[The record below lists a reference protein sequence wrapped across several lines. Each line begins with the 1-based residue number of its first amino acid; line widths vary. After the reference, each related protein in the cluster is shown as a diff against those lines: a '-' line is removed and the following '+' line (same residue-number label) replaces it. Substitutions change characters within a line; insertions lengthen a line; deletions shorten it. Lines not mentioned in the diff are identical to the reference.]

1 MMNDA
6 MLRET
11 VRDYQKAPDPDTRKT
26 YYEAI
31 RDALRPPP
39 DLAPDQLTAALE
51 AADPDAPSGE
61 AAPWMLRL
69 FDRAGGNHW
78 PGAAARRGCCGS
90 GSRRSYNCPWASAPG
105 RR

>member
-31 RDALRPPP
+31 RDALRPPR
-39 DLAPDQLTAALE
+39 T
-51 AADPDAPSGE
+51 
-61 AAPWMLRL
+61 
-69 FDRAGGNHW
+69 W
-78 PGAAARRGCCGS
+78 PRTR
-90 GSRRSYNCPWASAPG
+90 
-105 RR
+105 